1 MQDLFN
7 TPEPPPPPKKK
18 FYKGSKG
25 KFTNKEASRMYEIEK
40 EREIFK
46 TNYHF
51 YKRQTER
58 LAQEVNEEKQRADKL
73 QAQINQMI
81 KSGN

>member
-1 MQDLFN
+1 
-7 TPEPPPPPKKK
+7 
-18 FYKGSKG
+18 
-25 KFTNKEASRMYEIEK
+25 MYEIEK

-46 TNYHF
+46 NNYLF